1 MSDQLIGKKGSEYPK
16 LDEFTEEQRTTF
28 LGSTLVHAVG
38 KLKPSDTSLTDA
50 NLTLSDL
57 KTDQIQADWNE
68 QDDTKVSYIKNK
80 PEIPS
85 LDGYATETW
94 VGQQGYAT
102 EEYVNSEVSGK
113 QDTIEDLEGIR
124 SSAELGATAV

>member
-1 MSDQLIGKKGSEYPK
+1 MSDQLVGKKGSDYPK
-16 LDEFTEEQRTTF
+16 LEDFTEEQRTAF

-38 KLKPSDTSLTDA
+38 KLKASDVNFTDA

-85 LDGYATETW
+85 IAGLATE
-94 VGQQGYAT
+94 GY
-102 EEYVNSEVSGK
+102 VDSQVSGK
-113 QDTIEDLEGIR
+113 QDVIDDLEGI
-124 SSAELGATAV
+124 

>member
-1 MSDQLIGKKGSEYPK
+1 MSDQLVGKKGSDYPK
-16 LDEFTEEQRTTF
+16 LEDFTEEQRTAF

-38 KLKPSDTSLTDA
+38 KLKASDVNFTDA

-85 LDGYATETW
+85 IAGLATE
-94 VGQQGYAT
+94 GY
-102 EEYVNSEVSGK
+102 VDSQVSGK
-113 QDTIEDLEGIR
+113 QDVIDDL
-124 SSAELGATAV
+124 